1 MNFLIQYI
9 LTIATIVLIPLLLW
23 YGKRRNISKLTYFLF
38 AILIIADVAAYLLL
52 DSFPSYVY
60 LAVITFISLFFVKR
74 AS

>member
-9 LTIATIVLIPLLLW
+9 LTIATIILIPLLLW
-23 YGKRRNISKLTYFLF
+23 YGKQRNISKLTYLAF
-38 AILIIADVAAYLLL
+38 AILIITDVVAYLML
-52 DSFPSYVY
+52 DRFPSYVY

>member
-23 YGKRRNISKLTYFLF
+23 CGKKRNISKLTYVVFV
-38 AILIIADVAAYLLL
+38 ILIIADMMAYLFL
-52 DSFPSYVY
+52 DRLPSYVY

-74 AS
+74 KS